1 LRSWVFARLRGADR
15 GGALK
20 LIVCPLA
27 HLDDT
32 LATKPSHVLS
42 LISPD
47 AEIPP
52 CPGIT
57 SQRLVLRF
65 NDIIRPT
72 EGLTEASRN
81 DIEKLIAFARSWHGT
96 APLLAHCWAG
106 ISRSTAAAYIIA
118 CAHRADGK
126 EQNLAY
132 ALRHASP
139 QATPNP
145 LMIALAD
152 DILGRSGRMVQAIA
166 SIGRGCEAGQGDIF
180 TLDLNDA
187 RSRP

>member
-1 LRSWVFARLRGADR
+1 
-15 GGALK
+15 LK

-27 HLDDT
+27 HLDVA
-32 LATKPSHVLS
+32 LASQPSHVLS
-42 LISPD
+42 VISPD
-47 AEIPP
+47 AEIPS
-52 CPGIT
+52 CPGVAA
-57 SQRLVLRF
+57 SRRLVLRF
-65 NDIIRPT
+65 NDIIGPT

-81 DIEKLIAFARSWHGT
+81 DIEKLITFARSWHGQ
-96 APLLAHCWAG
+96 APFLTHCWAG

-118 CAHRADGK
+118 CAHGGDGE

-132 ALRHASP
+132 ALRRASP